1 MAKHFLHISDY
12 NTDQIWEILHLSKE
26 LKTKFHNKENFKP
39 FRDRSLAMIF
49 AKHLLEQE
57 FHLKQVLNGWGGRHY
72 SWVLMI

>member
-49 AKHLLEQE
+49 
-57 FHLKQVLNGWGGRHY
+57 GGLWRGSCSKSSEHTRTTDR
-72 SWVLMI
+72 VPKTKTLMI

>member
-26 LKTKFHNKENFKP
+26 LKTKFHNKEKFKP

-49 AKHLLEQE
+49 AKPSARTRVSFETG
-57 FHLKQVLNGWGGRHY
+57 F
-72 SWVLMI
+72 